1 MPARSTRQGPR
12 TRTAKR
18 PAPARQFSRK
28 MAAVAAAIAVAVV
41 AAVAVTVILARG
53 GAGESRRSAGL
64 DPFPGAD
71 PGVAHV
77 HGLGVDPTD
86 GTLFAA
92 THYGLFKVPESGKAT
107 RVANRYQDTM
117 GFTVV
122 GPGDFLGSGHPDQ
135 RENDLPSRLGL
146 IHSTD
151 DGQTWTA
158 LSLAGQADFHALE
171 ARHGTVYGYDSG
183 SGRFMVS
190 TDRRSW
196 NRGATL
202 PMADFAVSPANP
214 DLILATTERG
224 LARSTDTG
232 RTFAP
237 AGDAPGLVVLAWPT
251 EKTLIGVGSDGA
263 VQVSA
268 DGGSSWTAR
277 GRLDGEPEAITAPDD
292 THLYVAT
299 SSGIHAS
306 TDGGRTFTLRY
317 RDGTNQ

>member
-18 PAPARQFSRK
+18 PAPARLLQRR
-28 MAAVAAAIAVAVV
+28 AVVGAAIALAVV
-41 AAVAVTVILARG
+41 AAVAVTVIIVQG
-53 GAGESRRSAGL
+53 GAGEPRRSAGL

-77 HGLGVDPTD
+77 HGLGVDPAD
-86 GTLFAA
+86 GTLYAA
-92 THYGLFKVPESGKAT
+92 THYGLFQIPEKGKAT

-122 GPGDFLGSGHPDQ
+122 GPGDFLGSGHPDP

-151 DGQTWTA
+151 GGQTWTA

-196 NRGATL
+196 ERGATL

-214 DLILATTERG
+214 GIVLATTQRG

-232 RTFAP
+232 RTFTP
-237 AGDAPGLVVLAWPT
+237 SSDAPGLVVLAWPT
-251 EKTLIGVGSDGA
+251 EQTLYGVGSDG
-263 VQVSA
+263 VVRVSA

-277 GRLDGEPEAITAPDD
+277 GRLDGEPEAIAAPDD
-292 THLYVAT
+292 TRLYVAT

-317 RDGTNQ
+317 RDGANQ